1 MKNIFKYVAGVLSC
15 GILLTVGCQKMDEQA
30 VAPKDAQQQV
40 ASPEDI
46 NRQALAELAVLR
58 QRNGKLINKHFINM
72 VDLGI
77 ENANKYTA
85 VMNSLSKS
93 EQKER
98 QEKVDNL
105 LKLPASNEGVVTTAL
120 LMGYKSAAEYDAFRN
135 QYAEE
140 KRLLN
145 SEDPDFKK
153 LSAED
158 VMFMIKAIHAHHR
171 RNGYH
176 DFARFKG
183 APVLTFK
190 RVSLRN
196 ANDNPNSTLPTTAS
210 YREEDDDDEN
220 CRPCREGFLACAQ
233 PCESSYSAALAAC
246 EEGTRGDVCR
256 GQAGANYNNCAKP
269 CADGY
274 DACAKACK

>member
-1 MKNIFKYVAGVLSC
+1 M
-15 GILLTVGCQKMDEQA
+15 LLTVGCQKMDEQA
-30 VAPKDAQQQV
+30 VAPKDTQQQV
-40 ASPEDI
+40 ASSEDI
-46 NRQALAELAVLR
+46 TRQALAELAVLR
-58 QRNGKLINKHFINM
+58 QPNGKLINKHFINM

-77 ENANKYTA
+77 EHANKYTV

-98 QEKVDNL
+98 QEKVASL
-105 LKLPASNEGVVTTAL
+105 LKLPASSEGVVTTAL

-153 LSAED
+153 LSTED
-158 VMFMIKAIHAHHR
+158 VRFMIKAIQAHHR

-176 DFARFKG
+176 DFVSVAG
-183 APVLTFK
+183 APALKFKTVVLH
-190 RVSLRN
+190 N
-196 ANDNPNSTLPTTAS
+196 ENNNPNSTLPTTAS
-210 YREEDDDDEN
+210 YREEDDDT
-220 CRPCREGFLACAQ
+220 CRPCYEAFDACATG
-233 PCESSYSAALAAC
+233 CDFGYNDAANNC
-246 EEGTRGDVCR
+246 
-256 GQAGANYNNCAKP
+256 QAGSSGDQCRQQAAASHTNCVQS

-274 DACAKACK
+274 NVCAQGCK